1 VFLVAALTAFVAS
14 AADAQAAPAP
24 PPLRLDLSDH
34 GAFLARPI
42 PQASAAETI
51 VEPKTAVDHQF
62 APSGLVGQAGYLC
75 GIGGIGP
82 DGDALRGGPASAH
95 GHSGT
100 FLGASLGYA
109 FR

>member
-1 VFLVAALTAFVAS
+1 LAFLVAAFVAS
-14 AADAQAAPAP
+14 ASEAQIAPAA

-42 PQASAAETI
+42 PQASAADLV
-51 VEPKTAVDHQF
+51 VEPKTAVDHRFGQDG
-62 APSGLVGQAGYLC
+62 PIGQAGYLC
-75 GIGGIGP
+75 GIGGLGP